1 MENLDNGHV
10 LEGAGN
16 INIYIGEHRAG
27 ALLPLYMRHPRAHLL
42 PHKVASL
49 SPSSP
54 SSSASTHMLL
64 LLLFLAVLAGLTF
77 LLHLSVLVARVTEL
91 CLDHVRVNPSP
102 FPAIDL
108 KVTTEEG
115 SGSGDRRGR
124 RSSAVE
130 ERREEREMAMCRHHR
145 RPQSQCAS
153 RPSTSSPDVLCS
165 MRPAAVATAVLLVVF
180 VTVTDKFSSTRIPL

>member
-1 MENLDNGHV
+1 
-10 LEGAGN
+10 
-16 INIYIGEHRAG
+16 
-27 ALLPLYMRHPRAHLL
+27 
-42 PHKVASL
+42 
-49 SPSSP
+49 
-54 SSSASTHMLL
+54 STHMLL
-64 LLLFLAVLAGLTF
+64 LLLFLAGLTF
-77 LLHLSVLVARVTEL
+77 LLHSSVLVARVIEL

-124 RSSAVE
+124 RSSTVE